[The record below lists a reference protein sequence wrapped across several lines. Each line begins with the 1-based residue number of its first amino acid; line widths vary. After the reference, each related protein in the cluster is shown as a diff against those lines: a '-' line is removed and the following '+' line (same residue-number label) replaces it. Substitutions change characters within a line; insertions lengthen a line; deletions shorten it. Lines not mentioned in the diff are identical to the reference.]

1 MAGTGR
7 LKIYQPVDEEQQRH
21 RGRLLREPET
31 ARYELRGMELM
42 SFAVPIKEGHD
53 DYLMS
58 LGLAAWAA
66 ASTPPPPESTII
78 PPADGPRPQ
87 QWDRVW

>member
-1 MAGTGR
+1 
-7 LKIYQPVDEEQQRH
+7 
-21 RGRLLREPET
+21 
-31 ARYELRGMELM
+31 MELM

-66 ASTPPPPESTII
+66 AGTPPPPESTII
-78 PPADGPRPQ
+78 PRRTDPGRSSGTACGSRAAIAPG
-87 QWDRVW
+87 DRTAASHPPS